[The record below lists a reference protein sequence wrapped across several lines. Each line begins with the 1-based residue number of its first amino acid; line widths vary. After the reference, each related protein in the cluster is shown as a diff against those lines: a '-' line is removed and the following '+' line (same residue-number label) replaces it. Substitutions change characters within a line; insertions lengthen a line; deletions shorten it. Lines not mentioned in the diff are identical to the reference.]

1 MRQKREGVSW
11 YPRRKEEEE
20 GMRRRERGGGGGVR
34 VMDGTQEVRVELLE
48 R

>member
-20 GMRRRERGGGGGVR
+20 GMRRRERGGEGGVR

>member
-11 YPRRKEEEE
+11 YPRRKGEEE
-20 GMRRRERGGGGGVR
+20 GTRRRERVGGGGVR
-34 VMDGTQEVRVELLE
+34 AMDGTQEVKVERLE